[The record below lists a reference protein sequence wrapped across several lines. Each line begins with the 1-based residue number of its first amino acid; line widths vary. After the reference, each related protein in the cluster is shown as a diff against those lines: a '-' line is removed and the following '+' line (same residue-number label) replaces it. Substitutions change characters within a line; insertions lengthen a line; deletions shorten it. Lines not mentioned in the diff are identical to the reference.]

1 MENVLEQKAQKVKG
15 SRVEWARHL
24 ERGKGEGCDNSMK
37 GAVEVE
43 KARSLYHTEGT
54 DRKPQP
60 GDVCRVTHL
69 VGDYCHPRVVEVQ
82 PGWNLPV
89 GDYEDIPNPWC
100 MPLDRPQRVPQLFVI
115 FEAAGGHIFILL
127 GLGGRGDVWHMKT

>member
-1 MENVLEQKAQKVKG
+1 MEAET
-15 SRVEWARHL
+15 
-24 ERGKGEGCDNSMK
+24 
-37 GAVEVE
+37 
-43 KARSLYHTEGT
+43 ARSRDHTAGT
-54 DRKPQP
+54 DRRPQP

-69 VGDYCHPRVVEVQ
+69 VSDYGHPRVVEVQ

-89 GDYEDIPNPWC
+89 GDYEDIPNPRR

-127 GLGGRGDVWHMKT
+127 GLGGREISMLNPSSSSSSLPSARSALRGNIFIST